1 MEANF
6 PFRNCNFLKLA
17 RLMLK
22 SRDSLE
28 IVQPKVMKAPADTS
42 PISNGDPVRRDSIT
56 STAFPDQ
63 TRDPLK
69 RPGLVLEAGSPQEIQ
84 VAGGSRE
91 SSARTPETSSNSS
104 GLDQILNIQQKTID
118 RVLGSV
124 QTLQAEMET
133 ITQHF
138 SGLEQMLKKQQEFID
153 HLLDSSKTLRTEID
167 STNSAVTKIQESSRK
182 NFPNQGVGTDQ
193 LTMQDPST
201 DIQDKFQQLSEDL
214 SQIGGKVNEINAMKL
229 ALEAMKKRLEHLEGA
244 QKSVTARVSHETSK
258 DYPVP
263 VQTAKRL
270 GSIPGHPFSRR
281 AEVLSRSIL
290 TESHESDSTENDA
303 TNQTS
308 LVVAPQQS
316 PTLNDPKNIKSKIP
330 RHKQLKDMNSNF
342 NVKHVQATA
351 LEELGPGE
359 GTAVQ
364 VTSQSQQT
372 WQALNATNPT
382 PTPAM
387 PRLTLANFS
396 QIDTPD
402 FAPPLTIHGLE
413 DTQDGDYQPSL
424 DVIDHDTQESDT
436 MDYEE
441 SDSLQVSIANGANKM
456 DVDMQPR
463 NRTHSM
469 RKNTMKPT
477 RGTLSIRGRGRGG
490 RPRKVHPRLVT
501 PPWEKPD
508 WTGPEDLDAVTKA
521 ITHTTPVSSRGRHI
535 MRRGLSSGIAVT
547 PVATHGD
554 HSLLPASGDSGG
566 RKRDS
571 EGYLLRWDGARDKR
585 SLRGRG
591 KDRQGPSPVQRSDS
605 HERLMGKIFPE
616 RRKAKVDDK
625 PTVKLEDDDRIS
637 S

>member
-1 MEANF
+1 MEANL

-17 RLMLK
+17 RLKFK

-28 IVQPKVMKAPADTS
+28 IVQPKIVKALADTL

-63 TRDPLK
+63 TRDLPK
-69 RPGLVLEAGSPQEIQ
+69 RPVLVLEAGSSQEIQ

-104 GLDQILNIQQKTID
+104 GLDQILNVQQKTID

-124 QTLQAEMET
+124 KTLQAEMET
-133 ITQHF
+133 ITKHY
-138 SGLEQMLKKQQEFID
+138 SGLEQMLKEQQKFID
-153 HLLDSSKTLRTEID
+153 HLLHSLKTLRTEMD
-167 STNSAVTKIQESSRK
+167 TTNSAVTKIQESSRK
-182 NFPNQGVGTDQ
+182 TLQNQGVGTNQ
-193 LTMQDPST
+193 ST
-201 DIQDKFQQLSEDL
+201 IADIEDRSRQFNEDL
-214 SQIGGKVNEINAMKL
+214 SQIGGKANEVDDMKL
-229 ALEAMKKRLEHLEGA
+229 ALEAMKNRLEHLEGA
-244 QKSVTARVSHETSK
+244 QKSVTAQVSHETSK
-258 DYPVP
+258 DYPIP
-263 VQTAKRL
+263 VKTAKRT

-281 AEVLSRSIL
+281 TEVLSRSISIESQ
-290 TESHESDSTENDA
+290 ESHSTENDA
-303 TNQTS
+303 TNQSS

-316 PTLNDPKNIKSKIP
+316 LTLNDAMNIKSKIP

-342 NVKHVQATA
+342 NVKRVQATA

-364 VTSQSQQT
+364 VT
-372 WQALNATNPT
+372 WQALNAANPT
-382 PTPAM
+382 SIPAM
-387 PRLTLANFS
+387 PSLTPADCS
-396 QIDTPD
+396 QTDTPE

-424 DVIDHDTQESDT
+424 DAIDPDTQESDP

-441 SDSLQVSIANGANKM
+441 PDSLQVSIANGVNKM
-456 DVDMQPR
+456 DVDMQPQD
-463 NRTHSM
+463 RTHSM

-490 RPRKVHPRLVT
+490 RPRKVHLRLVT

-508 WTGPEDLDAVTKA
+508 WTGPEDLDAATKA

-535 MRRGLSSGIAVT
+535 MRRGLSSGVAVT

-554 HSLLPASGDSGG
+554 YSLLPASGDSGG
-566 RKRDS
+566 KKRDS

-605 HERLMGKIFPE
+605 HERLMEKIFPE

-637 S
+637 D